1 MQISNLL
8 VLDIETVP
16 QYADFHQLSERVQSL
31 WWNKISKTV
40 PENISP
46 EESYR
51 LRGGILAEFG
61 KIICIS
67 TAFFYENEAREIC
80 LKVKSI
86 FGHNE
91 TEILK
96 TFSALCTKM
105 SQIHHGFTFA
115 GHNIK
120 EFDIPYICRRLII
133 NGLPLPECLQL
144 HDRKPWEVRMMDTL
158 NWWKFG
164 DNKNYVSLDLLAEV
178 LEIPTS
184 KTDIDGSMVQDVYYK
199 DNDLLRIVHYCE
211 RDVVVTA
218 NIILKFLN
226 LPALPESRVVVVN

>member
-1 MQISNLL
+1 MQLSDLL

-16 QYADFHQLSERVQSL
+16 QTAQYDDLSERWKSL

-51 LRGGILAEFG
+51 LRAGILAEFG

-67 TAFFYENEAREIC
+67 TAFFYENEAKEIC

-86 FGHNE
+86 YGDDE
-91 TEILK
+91 GEILK
-96 TFSALCTKM
+96 NFSLLCAKM
-105 SQIHHGFTFA
+105 SSIHHGFTFA
-115 GHNIK
+115 GHNIR

-133 NGLPLPECLQL
+133 NQLPLPSCLQL
-144 HDRKPWEVRMMDTL
+144 HDKKPWEVKMMDTL

-164 DNKNYVSLDLLAEV
+164 DNKNYISLDLLAEV
-178 LEIPTS
+178 LHVPTS
-184 KTDIDGSMVQDVYYK
+184 KTDIDGSMVQEVYYK
-199 DNDLLRIVHYCE
+199 EKNLSRIVQYCE
-211 RDVVVTA
+211 RDVIVTA
-218 NIILKFLN
+218 NIILRFMQ
-226 LPALPESRVVVVN
+226 LPILTHEQVVVVH